1 MLAYRAGISPMNFI
15 LEKLQGGG
23 HFDVAG
29 AQVKNATLQSAYE
42 LLKSAINEYFDYD
55 YKNEHN

>member
-1 MLAYRAGISPMNFI
+1 VQLI